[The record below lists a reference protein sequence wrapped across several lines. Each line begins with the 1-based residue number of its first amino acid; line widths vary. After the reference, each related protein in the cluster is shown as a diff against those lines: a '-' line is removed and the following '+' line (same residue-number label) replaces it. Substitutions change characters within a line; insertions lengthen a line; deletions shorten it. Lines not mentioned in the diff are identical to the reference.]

1 MTGDDLLLPFLEEED
16 APPTVP
22 RPVPSIPPKRTR
34 GFAAMDP
41 DIRRAIASK
50 GGRAAH
56 EAGTA
61 HRWTAEEASRAGK
74 KGGVAPHVRRGG
86 PRRKRDAA

>member
-1 MTGDDLLLPFLEEED
+1 MTGDDLLLPFLEED
-16 APPTVP
+16 ADCPPTVP
-22 RPVPSIPPKRTR
+22 RPVPSIPPRKAR

-41 DIRRAIASK
+41 VVRRAISAK

-61 HRWTAEEASRAGK
+61 YRFTSDSGREAGR
-74 KGGVAPHVRRGG
+74 KGGQARRRRSVA
-86 PRRKRDAA
+86 A